1 MNTRA
6 YRISLAGLLALTL
19 TGMVGARL
27 SPLGSPD
34 TARVFFDNLHW
45 TCAYAAAAL
54 LASRAIV
61 QASSSNDRRAARW
74 LTAAMLSLMGGQLVW
89 NIQIPLGWT
98 PFPGPSDIFFLGMG
112 PLMTAGL
119 WQIGRARLNHTAR
132 QTVLLDTL
140 ACVTAILAATM
151 ALFLPRQGVYSLF
164 QICVMA
170 AYVISVI
177 TPACLG
183 VILALTARARL
194 GWRAFLLPATTAVL
208 TLCWTVWNLRFL
220 NNRLV
225 DGDWLNLGFSG
236 VALLIGAGIKGYR
249 LDAANDPALERR
261 YEGLLRMLPLTMV
274 LLAAGGIVVTAN
286 LQGID
291 PAIMWSVQIGSAAV
305 AIMAFVRQSLL
316 LRERDQLILAER
328 LLRQREFE
336 LELRVAERTRDLA
349 LATRAA
355 EAASQAKSDF
365 LANMSHEI
373 RTPLNGVLGFAQLAL
388 IGSQSPTQRDY
399 LEKVQYSGKQLL
411 RLINDILDMSKIEAG
426 KLELESIPFDIDGVL
441 KSAQAQLGHLACE
454 KDLSLS
460 ITTSPQ
466 AGMRLMGDPLRIEQI
481 LLNYLSNAIKFT
493 QQGGITVR
501 AQLDDT
507 GDGLC
512 TLRLEV
518 GDTGPGLPATTL
530 SRLFNTFEQGDNA
543 TTRRHGGSGLGLA
556 ICKRLAELMGGDVGA
571 DSEPGRGSCFWFSVK
586 LHKAQASAPD
596 NLTPQHGGRY
606 HAVQASNLSGTRVL
620 LAEDNEVNQL
630 LASSILEQVGAT
642 VRIARNG
649 QEALD
654 LLHQEPFDCVL
665 MDVHMPDMDGLEAT
679 RLIRAD
685 ARLSHVR
692 IIAMTANALSEDEA
706 LCISAGMDD
715 FVCKPYDSQQ
725 LCETIAKWTGQM
737 AA

>member
-1 MNTRA
+1 
-6 YRISLAGLLALTL
+6 LALTL
-19 TGMVGARL
+19 TGMVGVRL
-27 SPLGSPD
+27 AQGGS
-34 TARVFFDNLHW
+34 RVFFDNLHW

-54 LASRAIV
+54 LASRATL
-61 QASSSNDRRAARW
+61 QAPSPLDRHAARW
-74 LTAAMLSLMGGQLVW
+74 MTVGMLCLMGGQMVW
-89 NIQIPLGWT
+89 NIQILLLWT
-98 PFPGPSDIFFLGMG
+98 PFPGPSDLFFLGMG
-112 PLMTAGL
+112 PLLTVGL
-119 WQIGRARLNHTAR
+119 WLMGRARLNVTAR
-132 QTVLLDTL
+132 QAVLLDTL

-164 QICVMA
+164 QVCVMA
-170 AYVISVI
+170 GYVISVI

-183 VILALTARARL
+183 VILALTTRARP
-194 GWRAFLLPATTAVL
+194 GWRAFLLPAAIAML
-208 TLCWTVWNLRFL
+208 TVCWTVWNLRFL
-220 NNRLV
+220 SERLV

-249 LDAANDPALERR
+249 LDSVDNPALDRR
-261 YEGLLRMLPLTMV
+261 YEGLLRMLPLALV
-274 LLAAGGIVVTAN
+274 LLAAGGIIVTAN
-286 LQGID
+286 LPGID
-291 PAIMWSVQIGSAAV
+291 PAIMWSVQIGSAV
-305 AIMAFVRQSLL
+305 VVSLAFVRQSLL
-316 LRERDQLILAER
+316 LRERDQLVLAER
-328 LLRQREFE
+328 MLRQRECE
-336 LELRVAERTRDLA
+336 LELRVSERTRDLA

-426 KLELESIPFDIDGVL
+426 KLELESIPFDVDSVL
-441 KSAQAQLGHLACE
+441 KSAQAQLGHLARE
-454 KDLSLS
+454 KGLRL
-460 ITTSPQ
+460 TVNAPPPQ
-466 AGMRLMGDPLRIEQI
+466 ACMRLMGDPLRIEQI

-493 QQGGITVR
+493 QRGGINLR
-501 AQLDDT
+501 AHVDDI

-512 TLRLEV
+512 NLRLEV
-518 GDTGPGLPATTL
+518 SDTGQGLPAATL
-530 SRLFNTFEQGDNA
+530 NRLFNTFEQGDNA

-571 DSEPGRGSCFWFSVK
+571 DSEPGRGSCFWFSVN
-586 LHKAQASAPD
+586 LHKAQMSAPS
-596 NLTPQHGGRY
+596 PHGGRH
-606 HAVQASNLSGTRVL
+606 HAAHASSLSGTRVL

-654 LLHQEPFDCVL
+654 MLHREPFDCVL

-685 ARLSHVR
+685 AQLSHVR

-725 LCETIAKWTGQM
+725 LCDTIAKWTGQM

>member
-1 MNTRA
+1 
-6 YRISLAGLLALTL
+6 LALTL

-27 SPLGSPD
+27 SPSGFQGH
-34 TARVFFDNLHW
+34 ARIFFDNLHW

-54 LASRAIV
+54 LASRAML
-61 QASSSNDRRAARW
+61 QASSQHDRRAAGW
-74 LTAAMLSLMGGQLVW
+74 LTGSMLSLMCGQLIW
-89 NIQIPLGWT
+89 NVQIPLGWM

-112 PLMTAGL
+112 PLMTTGL
-119 WQIGRARLNHTAR
+119 WLMAHPRLNPRTR
-132 QTVLLDTL
+132 QAVLLDTL

-151 ALFLPRQGVYSLF
+151 ALFLPRQSVYSLF

-183 VILALTARARL
+183 VILALTTRAKP
-194 GWRAFLLPATTAVL
+194 GWRAFLLPAAIAAL
-208 TLCWTVWNLRFL
+208 TVCWTVWNLRFL
-220 NNRLV
+220 SNRLV
-225 DGDWLNLGFSG
+225 NGDWLNLAFSG

-249 LDAANDPALERR
+249 LDTVDDPALDRR
-261 YEGLLRMLPLTMV
+261 YEGLLRMLPLALV
-274 LLAAGGIVVTAN
+274 LLAAGGIIVTAN
-286 LQGID
+286 LPDID
-291 PAIMWSVQIGSAAV
+291 PAIVWSVQIGSAAV
-305 AIMAFVRQSLL
+305 VIMAFVRQSLL

-328 LLRQREFE
+328 MLRQREFE
-336 LELRVAERTRDLA
+336 LEMRVAERTRDLA

-426 KLELESIPFDIDGVL
+426 KLELENIPFDIDSVL
-441 KSAQAQLGHLACE
+441 KSAQAQLGHLARE
-454 KDLSLS
+454 KGLSLS
-460 ITTSPQ
+460 VAASPP
-466 AGMRLMGDPLRIEQI
+466 GSIRLMGDPLRIEQI

-493 QQGGITVR
+493 QQGGIIVR
-501 AQLDDT
+501 ARQ
-507 GDGLC
+507 GDIGNGLC

-518 GDTGPGLPATTL
+518 SDTGQGLPATTL
-530 SRLFNTFEQGDNA
+530 NRLFNTFEQGDNA

-571 DSEPGRGSCFWFSVK
+571 DSVPGQGSCFWFSVN
-586 LHKAQASAPD
+586 LYKAQAHGPAS
-596 NLTPQHGGRY
+596 LTPQHGGRQ
-606 HAVQASNLSGTRVL
+606 HSGHASNLSGTRVL

-679 RLIRAD
+679 RRIRAD
-685 ARLSHVR
+685 AQLNHVR

-725 LCETIAKWTGQM
+725 LCDTIAKWTGQM